1 MIIGGLLDRL
11 HLAMPYLHAANH
23 VTIEGPARLIT
34 GIGVTADQD
43 QRTPARADGREAGAR
58 NV

>member
-1 MIIGGLLDRL
+1 MGGLLDRPD
-11 HLAMPYLHAANH
+11 LAMPYLHAANH
-23 VTIEGPARLIT
+23 VTIEGQARLIT
-34 GIGVTADQD
+34 GAGVAADQD

>member
-1 MIIGGLLDRL
+1 
-11 HLAMPYLHAANH
+11 MPYLHAANH